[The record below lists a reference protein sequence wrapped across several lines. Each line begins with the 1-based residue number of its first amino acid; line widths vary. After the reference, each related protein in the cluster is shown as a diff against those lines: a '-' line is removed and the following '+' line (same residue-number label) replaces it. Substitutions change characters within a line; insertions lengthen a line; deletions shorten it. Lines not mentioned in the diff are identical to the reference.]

1 MAHMGWSFNTVPP
14 LFQPPGQG
22 AAYELAVIVFIEDP
36 VTRWA
41 RLLVV
46 GHATR

>member
-14 LFQPPGQG
+14 PSPPSGQEP
-22 AAYELAVIVFIEDP
+22 AYELAVIVFIEDP
-36 VTRWA
+36 VTPWA

-46 GHATR
+46 GRAAG

>member
-22 AAYELAVIVFIEDP
+22 AAYEPAVIEFIKDP
-36 VTRWA
+36 VTHWV

-46 GHATR
+46 GRAAG

>member
-1 MAHMGWSFNTVPP
+1 MAHMGWSFDTVPP
-14 LFQPPGQG
+14 PFPPPGQE
-22 AAYELAVIVFIEDP
+22 AAYELAVIVFIKDP

-46 GHATR
+46 GRATG